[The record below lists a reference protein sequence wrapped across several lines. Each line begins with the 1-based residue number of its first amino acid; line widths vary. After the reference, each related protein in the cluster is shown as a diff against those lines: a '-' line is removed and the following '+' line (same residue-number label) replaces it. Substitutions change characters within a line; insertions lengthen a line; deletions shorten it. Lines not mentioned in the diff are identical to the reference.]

1 MAQEFAFLT
10 IFQEKLTLLVQGP
23 WLRNVA
29 FAWSSLECRRVRTGF
44 FCPSSQQSPAHLTA
58 TATQYQQRSRVATQ
72 RWGGSCLTCSLL
84 SSVWREQNGGKALH
98 LLLSEGTDR
107 PHTGVLHWPTQWV
120 TGSLSC
126 HPLKGW
132 GTFCPSASILESF
145 APSSS
150 PTSVN
155 TYLTMNL
162 SLG

>member
-44 FCPSSQQSPAHLTA
+44 CPSSQQSPAHLTA
-58 TATQYQQRSRVATQ
+58 TATQYQQRGRGATQ
-72 RWGGSCLTCSLL
+72 RWGGGSCLTCSLL
-84 SSVWREQNGGKALH
+84 SSIWREQNGGKALH
-98 LLLSEGTDR
+98 LLLSEGTDG
-107 PHTGVLHWPTQWV
+107 PHTGVLHWSTRWV

-150 PTSVN
+150 PT
-155 TYLTMNL
+155 L
-162 SLG
+162 